1 MSCQSDRKVNE
12 EPWKPRH
19 PESFLAPP
27 EPPRSK
33 YTHVSHEFLSF
44 YVLCNSW
51 YTCRSIL
58 HECLKALD
66 NFSRAFQRPQNRPD
80 QSSYVEDMAHREKK
94 LTYGSLGTKNEIGR
108 EPRKYVC
115 CVAHQKNER

>member
-1 MSCQSDRKVNE
+1 MSCHVKVIGKYMRSHGN
-12 EPWKPRH
+12 PGIPRVFWRH
-19 PESFLAPP
+19 QN
-27 EPPRSK
+27 RSIQVH
-33 YTHVSHEFLSF
+33 THVSLEFLSF
-44 YVLCNSW
+44 YVLYNSW
-51 YTCRSIL
+51 FTCRSIL
-58 HECLKALD
+58 HECLKTLD

-115 CVAHQKNER
+115 CVAH